1 MPEPRIP
8 SREERDADR
17 EDYRY
22 TCTRRRGEEFQTV
35 RELGRRVSDQPHVAR
50 CMSTANP
57 GHLTSACR
65 LHAGAS
71 AQASKA
77 SPSREFTTHALLVGG
92 EGSGLGAQGLQ
103 SMSFAGLVDAAWLR
117 SIKASHLMRAITRD
131 HTSVTPLPGTRDR

>member
-1 MPEPRIP
+1 MPTGRITGTP
-8 SREERDADR
+8 APVVVEKSSKRFASWVDG
-17 EDYRY
+17 
-22 TCTRRRGEEFQTV
+22 C
-35 RELGRRVSDQPHVAR
+35 

-57 GHLTSACR
+57 GHMTSACR
-65 LHAGAS
+65 LHAGSS